1 MSEFSFAA
9 EEHLCLIKGADDET
23 LKLEVRLHLCVS
35 KNESENTAEHPQ
47 QGLAQQTLLS
57 WLISTWEM

>member
-47 QGLAQQTLLS
+47 QGLAQ
-57 WLISTWEM
+57 